1 MPAKN
6 MYLLHGKMFVFHF
19 LFKCIEQLDNEKL
32 FVKPVGIEYTFYVIA
47 LYKNGNIYENLKW
60 KLLLVILVTDAKSQ
74 LNYSFAEPHIFQG
87 FNEKPSLEMAA
98 KWCSLALWCL
108 KSRLWK

>member
-1 MPAKN
+1 
-6 MYLLHGKMFVFHF
+6 MFVFHF
-19 LFKCIEQLDNEKL
+19 LFKCIEQLDNKKL
-32 FVKPVGIEYTFYVIA
+32 FVKPVGIEYTFYV
-47 LYKNGNIYENLKW
+47 LPLHKW
-60 KLLLVILVTDAKSQ
+60 QHIWKSQMKITFSNSVTDAKSQ

-108 KSRLWK
+108 NQDYENNKVNLRVIKLM

>member
-1 MPAKN
+1 
-6 MYLLHGKMFVFHF
+6 MYWTTG
-19 LFKCIEQLDNEKL
+19 QQKL

-60 KLLLVILVTDAKSQ
+60 KLLLVISVTDAKSQ